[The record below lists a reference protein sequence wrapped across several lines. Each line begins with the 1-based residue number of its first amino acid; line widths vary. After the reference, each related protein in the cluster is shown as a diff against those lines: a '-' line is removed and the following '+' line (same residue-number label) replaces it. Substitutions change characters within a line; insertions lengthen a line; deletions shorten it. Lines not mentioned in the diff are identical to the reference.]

1 MNEKLAKFIRTVT
14 VAPIMAGI
22 LVTLLHFNYDAAFLN
37 NAHYFMALFFL
48 SILPIL
54 AYPVSLLVPKIRR
67 MGRRGQRNLAIVFAV
82 IGYLFGTVYCLL
94 FGYTAAELTIY
105 LTYLFSG
112 VAIALLSFL
121 FHVKGSGHACGVSG
135 PVAMLAAFL
144 GMPYLFGYILL
155 AFVFKSS
162 VVLKRHTPAQL
173 VIGSVVP
180 VLCMAAAMVNVLF
193 IV

>member
-22 LVTLLHFNYDAAFLN
+22 LLTLLYFNYSFAFLN
-37 NAHYFMALFFL
+37 RTHFFMALFFL
-48 SILPIL
+48 CVLPIL
-54 AYPVSLLVPKIRR
+54 AYPVSLLIPKIRQS
-67 MGRRGQRNLAIVFAV
+67 GRRGQRNLAIVFAV
-82 IGYLFGTVYCLL
+82 AGYLFGTVYCLI

-112 VAIALLSFL
+112 VVIALLSFI
-121 FHVKGSGHACGVSG
+121 FHIKGSGHACGVSG

-144 GMPYLFGYILL
+144 GMPYLLGYIIL

-162 VVLKRHTPAQL
+162 VVLKRHTPTQL
-173 VIGSVVP
+173 VIGSIVP
-180 VLCMAAAMVNVLF
+180 VLCMAVAMVNVLF